1 MPFKVCPNCNT
12 KHGAR
17 RLTCTC
23 GHDFGCKRSGK
34 HAIVAIPTDVPAET
48 VAVVSG
54 KKRRR
59 RKTQDGAHEFPYP
72 EPGTWIWDR
81 PKGMPPI
88 CPPSDLP
95 QGPLSAGVIKAQV
108 SYEGLGFCIYS
119 FIKADRIADP
129 RLREL
134 WIQARATMQE
144 IVGYLDQTPWEAFEE
159 AEESEEEEDEEEEE
173 EEEEETDEEMS
184 SDV

>member
-23 GHDFGCKRSGK
+23 GHDFGCKRNGK
-34 HAIVAIPTDVPAET
+34 HAVVAVPAES
-48 VAVVSG
+48 VPVESG

-59 RKTQDGAHEFPYP
+59 RKKHDGAHVFPYP

-81 PKGMPPI
+81 PKGMPPVY
-88 CPPSDLP
+88 PPSNLP
-95 QGPLSAGVIKAQV
+95 QGPLSTGVVKAQV

-129 RLREL
+129 HLREL
-134 WIQARATMQE
+134 WTQARVTMQE
-144 IVGYLDQTPWEAFEE
+144 IVGYLDQTLWEEGEELEESEAEELDESEE
-159 AEESEEEEDEEEEE
+159 AEEVEELDEEVQA
-173 EEEEETDEEMS
+173 DM
-184 SDV
+184 